1 MSEETQWLNEITAR
15 LEAVKA
21 ELPYEDKDIHA
32 KTSTA
37 WSDLYQHAPT
47 DLRRLIAEVER
58 LETELANK
66 ETQA

>member
-1 MSEETQWLNEITAR
+1 MSEGTQWLDEITAR
-15 LEAVKA
+15 LEAVKT
-21 ELPYEDKDIHA
+21 EPPYEDKDRHDT
-32 KTSTA
+32 KSDA

-47 DLRRLIAEVER
+47 DLRRLIAEVDR

>member
-1 MSEETQWLNEITAR
+1 MSEGTQWLNEITAR

-21 ELPYEDKDIHA
+21 ECPYEERDRHA
-32 KTSTA
+32 GTSTA
-37 WSDLYQHAPT
+37 WSDSYQHAPT

-58 LETELANK
+58 LETEPANK

>member
-1 MSEETQWLNEITAR
+1 MSEEPQWLNEITAR
-15 LEAVKA
+15 LEAVKV
-21 ELPYEDKDIHA
+21 ELPYEVRDRDA
-32 KTSTA
+32 KKSAA

-66 ETQA
+66 ETES